1 MLKAFNQ
8 SHTLVL
14 SLHCNEWDG
23 PFFCPACGEELVFKS
38 GVMRIPHFAHFA
50 HSPCQYRG
58 ESESHLYA
66 KVQIWDGLRRDSDC
80 AEVEFE
86 RTIGDRRPDIWAVI
100 RGYPIAIE
108 VQNSE
113 TTIADLAQKLSDYQR
128 MGLYCIYVL
137 PHSIPSG
144 TYSAPAWQR
153 YLHAMA
159 YGNLYYFFQKHE
171 IVTIHLGKY
180 KYTQGR
186 SRTEA
191 FYLQR
196 RPIDTYARRMTLT
209 KFVPVFHSYE
219 DLDCLHVGIVDAL
232 MWNFPKRNWWEQR
245 TRLPFIDKGYQ
256 FEA

>member
-8 SHTLVL
+8 SRTLVL
-14 SLHCNEWDG
+14 SLQCSDLDG
-23 PFFCPACGEELVFKS
+23 PFFCPACDEELVLKS
-38 GVMRIPHFAHFA
+38 GLIRTPHFAHFPD
-50 HSPCQYRG
+50 SQCQYKG

-80 AEVEFE
+80 TETDFE
-86 RTIGDRRPDIWAVI
+86 RPIGDRRPDIWAVI
-100 RGYPIAIE
+100 SGYPIAIE

-113 TTIADLAQKLSDYQR
+113 TTIADLAQKLSDYQQ

-137 PHSIPSG
+137 PHNIPQG

-153 YLHAMA
+153 YLHAMT

-171 IVTIHLGKY
+171 ISAIHLGTY
-180 KYTQGR
+180 KYFPGQP
-186 SRTEA
+186 RTEE

-196 RPIDTYARRMTLT
+196 RPVDTYPMRVPLT

-219 DLDCLHVGIVDAL
+219 DMDYRHIGIVDAF
-232 MWNFPKRNWWEQR
+232 MWNFPKRSWWENR
-245 TRLPFIDKGYQ
+245 TPLGIQ
-256 FEA
+256 L